1 MNKDERA
8 QLLREIDN
16 LVDDFKMLRVAAV
29 SGRIRID
36 RQRNV
41 SRMPTLKDEGFFLRL
56 RDERHP
62 TAALNSY
69 GICEVETLTQPPADT
84 KEAPSLLFPKTGQP
98 LLIIKPE
105 LITLKSAHVS
115 LHRIFIS
122 GTNCDAVKAAFDRAS
137 EWTKRRFKLISKAI
151 FPERLVSFG
160 AYCWLDVVLEIA
172 QQSDDATMIKPI
184 WLMEYKRIGDVICS
198 GVITKGDEPE
208 EKYCEVEL
216 KPFLRDSELA
226 LDWLRRWVESQPESA
241 KLLPAT
247 DETGDQ
253 SPTCENDLINSMDKR
268 FRLAYLAAKQ
278 AEHECAR
285 ELTDM
290 ESFQWLKEHGFEG
303 YKLPIQDTFADYLT
317 KARKIMGEQ
326 RKTPRSGRTSRSVV
340 KQSEQ

>member
-16 LVDDFKMLRVAAV
+16 LVDDFKMLRVVAV
-29 SGRIRID
+29 SGRIRTD

-41 SRMPTLKDEGFFLRL
+41 SRMPTLKDEDFFLRL
-56 RDERHP
+56 RDGRHP

-122 GTNCDAVKAAFDRAS
+122 GTNCDSVKAAFDRAS

-151 FPERLVSFG
+151 FPKRLVSFG

-184 WLMEYKRIGDVICS
+184 WLKEYKRVGDVVYD

-226 LDWLRRWVESQPESA
+226 LDWLRRWVEDSQLPPKPATEVSA
-241 KLLPAT
+241 KK
-247 DETGDQ
+247 
-253 SPTCENDLINSMDKR
+253 SDKKKGGR
-268 FRLAYLAAKQ
+268 RRAK
-278 AEHECAR
+278 
-285 ELTDM
+285 
-290 ESFQWLKEHGFEG
+290 
-303 YKLPIQDTFADYLT
+303 LT
-317 KARKIMGEQ
+317 KEERKVKELWSSGNFKNHNDIDEHLGLDWGTTAKTLNRLIQ
-326 RKTPRSGRTSRSVV
+326 RERRKKVT
-340 KQSEQ
+340 E